1 MSEIQVYNLGLGFE
15 SVNVVNEFIQMKP
28 LVQQCTWSGFFFF
41 FFFIS
46 GYIWDLPFD
55 VGCSK
60 IEVNE
65 LTPIIPNV

>member
-28 LVQQCTWSGFFFF
+28 LQKYIWCGIFFFF
-41 FFFIS
+41 VS
-46 GYIWDLPFD
+46 GYIWDLRFD

-60 IEVNE
+60 IEVKS
-65 LTPIIPNV
+65 LTP